1 VTERNRLHYEIG
13 ELKAERDTLAAKL
26 TAAEPEI
33 DSLRA
38 WKEDAQTFMRETGV
52 RLLNAGYEEG
62 EFGGLSDGIRWII
75 DRLTQE
81 RDGYRAAAE
90 EYRKRPLVQP
100 SVTRMRWLEDA
111 LAQAEQDSK
120 QAELRIKELETAL
133 VLGHNERVTLMAA
146 RNDLAAEVTRL
157 AALRAPATTVENND
171 RRREL
176 LDDLQRWEKALRSEA
191 GSTPDLEIADAIMR
205 LRASVRGRTE

>member
-26 TAAEPEI
+26 TAAE
-33 DSLRA
+33 
-38 WKEDAQTFMRETGV
+38 
-52 RLLNAGYEEG
+52 
-62 EFGGLSDGIRWII
+62 
-75 DRLTQE
+75 QE

-90 EYRKRPLVQP
+90 EYRKRPLVEP
-100 SVTRMRWLEDA
+100 SMLRWLEDA

-191 GSTPDLEIADAIMR
+191 GSTPDLEIADRIAAV
-205 LRASVRGRTE
+205 RAFIVAERK